1 METLGREVEWKKL
14 CKKKKKKGTHALQK
28 GRREKERERG
38 RVRKGMRERDKRE
51 GRARVTG
58 ELGSVHLLAA

>member
-1 METLGREVEWKKL
+1 MAKGSGGYIGLEW
-14 CKKKKKKGTHALQK
+14 
-28 GRREKERERG
+28 RERER
-38 RVRKGMRERDKRE
+38 GMRERDKRE